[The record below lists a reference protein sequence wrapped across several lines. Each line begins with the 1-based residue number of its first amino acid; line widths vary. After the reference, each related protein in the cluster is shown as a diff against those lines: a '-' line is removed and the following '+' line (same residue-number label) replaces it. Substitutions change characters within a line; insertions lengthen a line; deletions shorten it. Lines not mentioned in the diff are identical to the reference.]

1 MNKLTKIGAS
11 ALAGSLVASAAHAGS
26 VSVGATWEVTMENT
40 DGSGDA
46 TYAALSNNGNP
57 FGSKGNLSFSGSG
70 ETDFGTAS
78 WFMFTGDQQGSV
90 SSHSI
95 TLDMGDMG
103 VLAFDQGVGG
113 NGLDAF
119 DDKTPTAWEEA
130 NDGMTGALV
139 YAGDESTNTFKYTN
153 TVGGFGL
160 NIAYDPTTG
169 DTDQE
174 DGEAG
179 AAGSTGSSSSI
190 AVTLPTG
197 DYVDGLDMGVAMGK
211 DDLKDGSASTTDI
224 ESWVAYANYSAGP
237 VTIGY
242 NQAETTGGT
251 TGHSAYQ
258 IEGMGITFN
267 VNDNLSIGY
276 TNVEQEYA
284 NAGGTANVVE
294 ESTGISLAYTMGS
307 ATISVQNN
315 EQDNPGGS
323 STAQD
328 EERTE
333 INLSLAF

>member
-1 MNKLTKIGAS
+1 MNNIKKIGVS
-11 ALAGSLVASAAHAGS
+11 ALAGSLVAVSAQAGELS
-26 VSVGATWEVTMENT
+26 VSGSAILTYVALDTTHTHTGNNFGMANNVKFT
-40 DGSGDA
+40 GSGDVNGIGVTYMTNLTDENDGA
-46 TYAALSNNGNP
+46 TSSAL
-57 FGSKGNLSFSGSG
+57 
-70 ETDFGTAS
+70 
-78 WFMFTGDQQGSV
+78 
-90 SSHSI
+90 

-119 DDKTPTAWEEA
+119 DDTTPTAWEEA

-139 YAGDESTNTFKYTN
+139 YAGDESVNTFKYTN
-153 TVGGFGL
+153 TVGGFGI

-197 DYVDGLDMGVAMGK
+197 DYVDGLSMGVAMGK

-224 ESWVAYANYSAGP
+224 ESWVAFANYSAGP

-333 INLSLAF
+333 FNLSLAF